1 MIKHTNPLL
10 QHVKT
15 TRMWLVVLLLG
26 LIASITVV
34 EYSNPPPDNSTEV
47 VYDISTPDCLTSD
60 LVTIQQPVERGAIV
74 FSTAEL
80 IEDSYI
86 YTESTNP
93 ICRNESNKNM
103 KSEYVTGL
111 VQGRYIGDNL
121 SYYI

>member
-1 MIKHTNPLL
+1 
-10 QHVKT
+10 
-15 TRMWLVVLLLG
+15 VLLLG